1 VEDNQLK
8 IRPVN
13 VVRSYKETVIIDK
26 GLSDGE
32 VIIKSPMSAA
42 TDGMRVRVQD
52 SKE

>member
-13 VVRSYKETVIIDK
+13 VLRSYKETVIIDK

-32 VIIKSPMSAA
+32 MIITSPMSAA
-42 TDGMRVRVQD
+42 TEDMKVRVQD
-52 SKE
+52 E